1 MISFVLLGSAF
12 GVICSVWP
20 WLDLWGTTRPP
31 QSQSIP
37 HSNCFRL
44 PLSLHSNIS
53 LSICLT
59 LRITRV
65 SEDFSILKLI
75 LSLCSLSCSFPPLKT
90 ALSLMHAFL
99 YLQSFLFQSN
109 VSFKYKK
116 RNQTCVEKRKSCIMP
131 PVSGPFYGESLV
143 PSANVWFASPAESLV
158 IRWDHVTRSGQRV
171 ASRRDIC
178 RFWAKTH
185 SWQCKIVQSSFLS
198 TDTCQYSRQWMFH
211 QPGTQSEDTWAECQP
226 KDMQW
231 VKTCVNPLR
240 FECCLLLWLKWLI
253 LIETLNHSGFL
264 LVVYL
269 ISNFL
274 NRSFFRCCHYF
285 LNIPSLLIG

>member
-1 MISFVLLGSAF
+1 MSQNSHSIWINQDPDSLFVSLTLGDGLVKMHGALEKSPTHELFFFFLTSIHTDSYIISFRLMLLLFSIREGKKSHKRFFSLSKKKGSKTLFQMPSRLMISFVLLGSAF
-12 GVICSVWP
+12 RVICSVWP

-37 HSNCFRL
+37 HSNRFRL

-65 SEDFSILKLI
+65 SEDLSILKLI

-171 ASRRDIC
+171 ASRRE
-178 RFWAKTH
+178 H
-185 SWQCKIVQSSFLS
+185 
-198 TDTCQYSRQWMFH
+198 M
-211 QPGTQSEDTWAECQP
+211 
-226 KDMQW
+226 
-231 VKTCVNPLR
+231 
-240 FECCLLLWLKWLI
+240 
-253 LIETLNHSGFL
+253 
-264 LVVYL
+264 
-269 ISNFL
+269 
-274 NRSFFRCCHYF
+274 
-285 LNIPSLLIG
+285 SLLSQNT